1 MSYVGRMTTTEP
13 TTTTDPVVPDW
24 TLADRLHRARR
35 HAGMEQGELAGAIG
49 IARSSLS
56 SYENGHRVPRRPVI
70 LSWAMATG
78 VDVGWLASGSPRTD
92 VLLRSGQ
99 ISLDDLLSGGRA
111 LAA

>member
-1 MSYVGRMTTTEP
+1 MSYVGRMTTTD
-13 TTTTDPVVPDW
+13 TTTNAAVPDW
-24 TLADRLHRARR
+24 TLADRLVRARR
-35 HAGMEQGELAGAIG
+35 HAGMEQGELADAIG

-78 VDVGWLASGSPRTD
+78 VDLGWLQTGTPRIHALSSS
-92 VLLRSGQ
+92 VQ
-99 ISLDDLLSGGRA
+99 LDLFD